1 MLVPVTKPVHIA
13 TNRILATLPLT
24 GRKRFLSACT
34 PIELAHG
41 EVLAESGEQISHVYF
56 PMESS
61 ISLLTPAI
69 DGHTSLKVGLIGDE
83 GMLGIHLILG
93 VDVSPLRAVVQCP
106 GQALRMDIAP
116 FLREFRS
123 SHALQQEL
131 NRYLYV
137 LLTQFAQSA
146 ACNRFHVVEE
156 RLARFLLMTHDRV
169 HSDAF
174 HATHEYLACMLGV
187 RRVGVTKA
195 ASSLQRRN
203 LIRYSRGNVT
213 VLDRHGLEAAA
224 CACYAAD
231 NATYRRLMG

>member
-1 MLVPVTKPVHIA
+1 MPATKPVYVA

-24 GRKRFLSACT
+24 DRKRSLSACKAV
-34 PIELAHG
+34 ELAHG
-41 EVLAESGEQISHVYF
+41 EVLAEPGEQISHVYF
-56 PMESS
+56 PIESS

-69 DGHTSLKVGLIGDE
+69 DGHTSLKVGLVGDE

-93 VDVSPLRAVVQCP
+93 VDVSPLRAAVQCA
-106 GQALRMDIAP
+106 GQALRMDIAS

-137 LLTQFAQSA
+137 VLTQFAQSS

-156 RLARFLLMTHDRV
+156 RLARFLLMTHDRA

-174 HATHEYLACMLGV
+174 HVTHEYLACMLGV

-203 LIRYSRGNVT
+203 LIRYSRGNVI
-213 VLDRHGLEAAA
+213 VLDRRGLEAAS

>member
-1 MLVPVTKPVHIA
+1 MPATKPVHVA

-24 GRKRFLSACT
+24 GRKHILSAGK
-34 PIELAHG
+34 PVELAQG
-41 EVLAESGEQISHVYF
+41 EVLAEPGEQISHVYF

-61 ISLLTPAI
+61 ISLLTPSI

-106 GQALRMDIAP
+106 GQALRMGIAS

-137 LLTQFAQSA
+137 LLAQFAQSA
-146 ACNRFHVVEE
+146 ACNRFHLVEE
-156 RLARFLLMTHDRV
+156 RLARFLLMTHDRA

-174 HATHEYLACMLGV
+174 YATHEYLACMLGV

>member
-1 MLVPVTKPVHIA
+1 MPATKPVHVA

-24 GRKRFLSACT
+24 DRKRFLSSCK
-34 PIELAHG
+34 PVELAHG
-41 EVLAESGEQISHVYF
+41 EVLAESGERLSHVYF
-56 PMESS
+56 PIKSS
-61 ISLLTPAI
+61 ISLLTPII
-69 DGHTSLKVGLIGDE
+69 DGHTSLKIGLIGDE

-93 VDVSPLRAVVQCP
+93 VDVSPLRAVVQCA
-106 GQALRMDIAP
+106 GQALRMDIAS

-123 SHALQQEL
+123 GRALQQEL

-137 LLTQFAQSA
+137 ILTQFAQSA

-156 RLARFLLMTHDRV
+156 RLARFLLMTHDRA

-174 HATHEYLACMLGV
+174 HVTHEYLACMLGV

-203 LIRYSRGNVT
+203 LIQYSRGNVT
-213 VLDRHGLEAAA
+213 VLDRRGLEAAA

-231 NATYRRLMG
+231 NAVYRRLMG

>member
-1 MLVPVTKPVHIA
+1 MPATKPVHVA
-13 TNRILATLPLT
+13 TNRILATLPFT
-24 GRKRFLSACT
+24 DRKRLLYACK
-34 PIELAHG
+34 PVELAHG
-41 EVLAESGEQISHVYF
+41 EVLAEPGEQVSHVYF

-83 GMLGIHLILG
+83 GMLGLHLILG
-93 VDVSPLRAVVQCP
+93 VDVSPLRAVAQCP
-106 GQALRMDIAP
+106 GQALRMDVAP

-137 LLTQFAQSA
+137 VLTQFAQSA

-156 RLARFLLMTHDRV
+156 RLARFLLMTHDRA

-174 HATHEYLACMLGV
+174 HVTHEYLACMLGV

-224 CACYAAD
+224 CTCYAAD
-231 NATYRRLMG
+231 TATYRRLMG